1 MSNPSNDD
9 GGWRQHL
16 ISSQPDR
23 CNRNRRSGHGLC
35 GQRIIMNAR
44 RSLLAATVRG
54 RHPHLPALIFHRATA
69 GTLLSAH
76 FRAGNHAGH
85 CRSQAGYQQQGQS
98 TELAKSAHG
107 RNRITSLTPAFYRR
121 RHRQFAFIRQKLQ
134 RAKGSTSAA
143 DKWVVSVHNRH
154 VSSTVLAGSRDVI
167 RHILWI
173 QAITICWMTVEAIFA
188 LGAAWRAHSPA
199 LFAFG
204 GDSAIELLSALV
216 VYWRFRSKRSDEQTE
231 QLAAR
236 IAGGLLFAL
245 AACVTLVSVLAL
257 LGHREVRPSLLGIGV
272 LSVAA
277 VVMPLLARQKRRLSS
292 ATASAALRADAAES
306 ALCGYLSI
314 IALAGLVANAAWGI
328 TWADPL
334 AALGLLPLIMKEGWQ
349 ALKGRPCDCC

>member
-1 MSNPSNDD
+1 
-9 GGWRQHL
+9 
-16 ISSQPDR
+16 
-23 CNRNRRSGHGLC
+23 
-35 GQRIIMNAR
+35 MNAR
-44 RSLLAATVRG
+44 RSLLAATMRC
-54 RHPHLPALIFHRATA
+54 RHPHLSALILHRATA

-85 CRSQAGYQQQGQS
+85 CWSQAGYNQQQQA
-98 TELAKSAHG
+98 TELAKSAHRRNDIRSLIPASIAGVTRSFDEFG
-107 RNRITSLTPAFYRR
+107 RIAVEEVW
-121 RHRQFAFIRQKLQ
+121 
-134 RAKGSTSAA
+134 RASAA
-143 DKWVVSVHNRH
+143 DKRMLSVHNKDM
-154 VSSTVLAGSRDVI
+154 SSTALAGSRDVI
-167 RHILWI
+167 RRILWI
-173 QAITICWMTVEAIFA
+173 QAITIGWMTVEAIFA

-199 LFAFG
+199 LLAFG

-216 VYWRFRSKRSDEQTE
+216 VYWRFRSKRSGEQTE